1 MAYIR
6 IGEDESKLGSFGCGP
21 GCRCSGCRRTGG
33 RSGLDELYVPE
44 EPEEEEAEPP
54 PPPPPQRPPQHV
66 VPPAANLSGWGRFGE
81 PPPGRRLRMPAF
93 TTITGFT
100 HGGSSLSAAQ
110 LEGVTRAAE
119 FIARSWPGASPVT
132 SVRITGYIDADES
145 QSDLG
150 QQRAVAV
157 RDALVQT
164 LGSIRP
170 GLATRLRW
178 ITEDR
183 GLSAVSKVE
192 IYLWVGPTPMPVPPL
207 VRIPSPAEVTRRA
220 QPAMLRPRRPAR
232 SNPFRPLPGAMEGF
246 GQPVSPAPSGPVFD
260 VQCPNPPGCPP
271 IAAGQCRAVLRQAII
286 EAIKLANNAAS
297 KVEAATNVEPAKRD
311 PAAKKTAHLFKFFF
325 GHDPT
330 RPVPWAGN
338 AASGVSVAFRFRAV
352 AKELAG
358 GRRIVFR
365 CLPTRA
371 DCADADL
378 TCCST
383 NTHAWVN
390 QNNVPNVVHLCA
402 RFWNPPPGLRGLP
415 ALQYRAAIIIHEMLH
430 LLFQDFLLHAPPGR
444 PDAHCYEAFALRLAD
459 FGADPSDVR
468 QCRPP
473 AQP

>member
-1 MAYIR
+1 M
-6 IGEDESKLGSFGCGP
+6 
-21 GCRCSGCRRTGG
+21 
-33 RSGLDELYVPE
+33 SGLDELYVPE
-44 EPEEEEAEPP
+44 EPEEEAEPP
-54 PPPPPQRPPQHV
+54 PPPPPQRPPQRV
-66 VPPAANLSGWGRFGE
+66 VPPASNLSGWRRFGE

-100 HGGSSLSAAQ
+100 RGGASLSAAQ

-119 FIARSWPGASPVT
+119 FIARSWPGASPIT
-132 SVRITGYIDADES
+132 SVRITGYIDANES

-157 RDALVQT
+157 REALVQA

-170 GLATRLRW
+170 GLTTRLRW

-192 IYLWVGPTPMPVPPL
+192 IYLWAGPTPPPVPPL
-207 VRIPSPAEVTRRA
+207 VRIPSPAEVARGA
-220 QPAMLRPRRPAR
+220 QPTMLRPRRPAR
-232 SNPFRPLPGAMEGF
+232 SDPLRPLPGAMEGF

-260 VQCPNPPGCPP
+260 VQCPDPPGCPP

-378 TCCST
+378 TCCSA

-390 QNNVPNVVHLCA
+390 QNTVPNVVHLCA
-402 RFWNPPPGLRGLP
+402 SFWNPPAGLRGLP

-444 PDAHCYEAFALRLAD
+444 PDAHCYEAFALRVAD